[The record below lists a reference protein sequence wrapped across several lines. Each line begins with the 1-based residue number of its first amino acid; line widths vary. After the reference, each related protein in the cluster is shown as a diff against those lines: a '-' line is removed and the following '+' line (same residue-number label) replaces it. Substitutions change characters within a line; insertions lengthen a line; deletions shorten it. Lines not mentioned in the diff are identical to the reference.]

1 MPPASIRNAP
11 TKLMRDIGYGKG
23 YAYDHDAE
31 DAFSGSDYWPDE
43 MSPQT
48 FYTPTE
54 RGFEK
59 RLSERLAYWDALRA
73 EKNG

>member
-1 MPPASIRNAP
+1 MAVSRADKE
-11 TKLMRDIGYGKG
+11 TEFRQLQ
-23 YAYDHDAE
+23 
-31 DAFSGSDYWPDE
+31 DAFSGSDYWPDG
-43 MSPQT
+43 MCAQT

-73 EKNG
+73 EKRS